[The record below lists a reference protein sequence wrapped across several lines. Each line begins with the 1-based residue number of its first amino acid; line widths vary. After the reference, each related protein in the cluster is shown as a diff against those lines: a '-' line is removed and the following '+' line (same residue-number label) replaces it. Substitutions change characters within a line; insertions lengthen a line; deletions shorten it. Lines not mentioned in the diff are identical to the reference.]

1 MFGTTAVTYADG
13 DPSSVEWTRQQH
25 GYFRG
30 PDSER
35 GARVSAV
42 LFCSDVQPWSVAS
55 HLPAVWLNPWADNRL
70 DSHPPFTTFKV
81 ADNGEIAE
89 IASATT
95 PRDLF
100 GPSIEGSVMQR
111 RS

>member
-1 MFGTTAVTYADG
+1 MFGTTAVKYTEG
-13 DPSSVEWTRQQH
+13 DPSSVEWTRQRD

-42 LFCSDVQPWSVAS
+42 LFSNDMQPWSVAS
-55 HLPAVWLNPWADNRL
+55 HFPAVWLNPWAENRL
-70 DSHPPFTTFKV
+70 DGHPPFTTFNV
-81 ADNGEIAE
+81 TDNGEIVE

-95 PRDLF
+95 P
-100 GPSIEGSVMQR
+100 SV
-111 RS
+111 SFHPL